1 MLVYLIL
8 QSTFY
13 SNTSLVLRITI
24 VIFSL
29 VKIGKDVF
37 YYYTKVLKNYIN
49 F

>member
-13 SNTSLVLRITI
+13 SNTSLVLRIKI
-24 VIFSL
+24 VVFLL
-29 VKIGKDVF
+29 VKIKKDVF